1 MTRRDLVQK
10 IAMGGTTIFLV
21 PSIFT
26 QCSKPEEETPDP
38 NPNPPPGGGN
48 PTSLIVDLATAT
60 YSSLNNAGASIVVQG
75 IIIANTGNNNFVAL
89 TSICTHEGCTIGYS
103 ASSNTFP
110 CPCHGSVY
118 STTGAV
124 LNGPAV
130 IGVKSHAISRSGNVL
145 TIAL

>member
-10 IAMGGTTIFLV
+10 IALGGTTFILV

-26 QCSKPEEETPDP
+26 QCSKPEDEDP

-48 PTSLIVDLATAT
+48 STSITIDLTSAT
-60 YSSLNNAGASIVVQG
+60 YSSLNNVGGSVIVQG
-75 IIIANTGNNNFVAL
+75 IIIANTGSNNFVAL

-118 STTGAV
+118 SSTGAV

-130 IGVKSHAISRSGNVL
+130 IGVKSHVITRSGNVL
-145 TIAL
+145 TIAI